1 MRSILSTRR
10 SALTSRRRAC
20 LATASNGL
28 DDGTPQPEFTAC
40 HQPSEKVTGTEI
52 PAAWFAYGLR
62 LIDIA
67 DPRRAR
73 EIGHFLPDVPEGSQR
88 VQSTD
93 VATDDRGLFYLLDR
107 LRGLTILERC

>member
-1 MRSILSTRR
+1 MPF
-10 SALTSRRRAC
+10 
-20 LATASNGL
+20 ASFQADGL

-52 PAAWFAYGLR
+52 PAAWFAHGLR

-67 DPRRAR
+67 DPRRPR
-73 EIGHFLPDVPEGSQR
+73 EIGHFLPDVPQGSQR
-88 VQSTD
+88 VQSND
-93 VATDDRGLFYLLDR
+93 VTTDDRGLFYLLDR